1 MSSKP
6 VLLGIQNGKEYY
18 LCPADKNH
26 SEPYI
31 CWLVPDI
38 REGIRAMP
46 GWKILGADYSQI
58 EVRIMAWESQDEW
71 LIAALNSGKDIHC
84 YMAADVHKVD
94 YDEFYYA
101 YKHEEHPLHN
111 KYYGWRSE
119 IKTTTFGVP
128 YGAGPAQV
136 AKQINSGRKP
146 NDPEPSFTEDNA
158 RALIDSYFSKATGLA
173 KWLKKKG
180 LWALAHGES
189 KSIGGH
195 YRFYQMPLEENK
207 DYEERIAQIKRWAG
221 NHPIQCL
228 VGTSMVFE
236 KTRGYV
242 SLQSLSGLDVELWD
256 GHIFSKAFVVPSGKK
271 QITNLRFMNGLE
283 IQSSPD
289 HRFSVLTTK
298 NKRTWKKCKELIS
311 KNLRVELTQK
321 VPEWHLPLSIPS
333 VPPGNSWNFIHR
345 DIATISNLNEL
356 GELLGRLASN
366 GSVGKANLVWL
377 VAEHEL
383 VIKPRLES
391 IIKKLGHICEDIN
404 KKEGYAP
411 VYRLTINSVSLAKQL
426 TLAGIKC
433 RVPPFIWR
441 DSTLLK
447 AYLRGMFDGDG
458 TCNTDNVV
466 LTFGKQKYKWKWA
479 LEIQQALLLLG
490 IRSRVRHYDGDRTV
504 VAIQKYDTPIFA
516 KEIGFINPSKQS
528 KALQIKGTERKGVA
542 AYDKGVSIRRNTPTD
557 KYIEM
562 YDVINSETNQFMA
575 NGLVVHNSGC
585 ADMLKMAVGKIYL
598 DLRGGISNGPLIHPA
613 HFILFVH
620 DELVLTAEDS
630 SVEAV
635 KQIMIDGMQW
645 AYENL
650 IGLKNIIHET
660 DVVVADYWRK
670 G

>member
-1 MSSKP
+1 MAGKP
-6 VLLGIQNGKEYY
+6 QLLGIQHGKEYY

-26 SEPYI
+26 PEPYI
-31 CWLVPDI
+31 VWRVPDI
-38 REGIRAMP
+38 REGIRARP
-46 GWKILGADYSQI
+46 GWKILGADFSQI
-58 EVRIMAWESQDEW
+58 EVRIMAWESKDEW
-71 LIAALNSGKDIHC
+71 LIRALNSGKDIHC
-84 YMAADVHKVD
+84 YMAADVHGVN
-94 YDEFYYA
+94 YDDFYFA
-101 YKHEEHPLHN
+101 YKHEDHPLYHQ
-111 KYYGWRSE
+111 YYAWRSE

-128 YGAGPAQV
+128 YGAGPGQV
-136 AKQINSGRKP
+136 ALQINAGRKP
-146 NDPEPSFTEDNA
+146 GDVSPPYTEEDA
-158 RALIDSYFSKATGLA
+158 KKLISNYFSKAKGLK
-173 KWLKKKG
+173 KWLDNQG
-180 LWALAHGES
+180 EYALYHGES
-189 KSIGGH
+189 HSLGGH
-195 YRFYQMPLEENK
+195 YRFYQLPHPDGD
-207 DYEERIAQIKRWAG
+207 DYEKRLSQIKRWSG

-298 NKRTWKKCKELIS
+298 NKRTWKRCKELIS

-333 VPPGNSWNFIHR
+333 APPGNSWNFIHR

-356 GELLGRLASN
+356 GELLGRLASD
-366 GSVGKANLVWL
+366 GSV
-377 VAEHEL
+377 
-383 VIKPRLES
+383 
-391 IIKKLGHICEDIN
+391 
-404 KKEGYAP
+404 
-411 VYRLTINSVSLAKQL
+411 
-426 TLAGIKC
+426 AGIKC
-433 RVPPFIWR
+433 RVPPFVWR

-458 TCNTDNVV
+458 TCNTDNAV

-504 VAIQKYDTPIFA
+504 VAIQKYDIPIFA

-542 AYDKGVSIRRNTPTD
+542 AYGKGVSIRRNTPTD

-575 NGLVVHNSGC
+575 NGLVVHNSAC
-585 ADMLKMAVGKIYL
+585 ADVLKMAVGKIYL
-598 DLRGGISNGPLIHPA
+598 DLRAGKSYGPLIYDA

-620 DELVLTAEDS
+620 DELVLTAKDEHVPA
-630 SVEAV
+630 VE
-635 KQIMIDGMQW
+635 KIMVDNMQW
-645 AYENL
+645 AYNKL
-650 IGLKNIIHET
+650 IPLTGKTDLDHITHST
-660 DVVVADYWRK
+660 DVIVADFWKK